1 MAHSVIA
8 TRRAQADAREKL
20 HWLTTNRSPAI
31 AERWFQGYE
40 TARNS
45 LTDNPGRCPPAE
57 EADELGQH
65 VRQLLF
71 RFGKSYY
78 RLVFTIEDETVVIH
92 RVRHAAQD
100 RLTDADL

>member
-1 MAHSVIA
+1 MTHSVIA
-8 TRRAQADAREKL
+8 TRRAQADVRDKL
-20 HWLTTNRSPAI
+20 RWQTTNRSPGT
-31 AERWFQGYE
+31 AERWFQRFE

-45 LTDNPGRCPPAE
+45 LIENPDRCPPAE

-71 RFGKSYY
+71 RFGSSVY
-78 RLVFTIEDETVVIH
+78 RLVFTIEGETVVIH

-100 RLTDADL
+100 RLTHADL